1 MPLHEKWIT
10 KFSLK
15 GKTWVFVPNDE
26 SITFGAALK
35 QAIEEHWK
43 IPHNYYH
50 FKEGGHVA
58 ALRQHIHNSFFLRL
72 DIDNFFGQINRSR
85 ITRNLN
91 TFCTYANARQYA
103 IESTVR
109 DPDSKEAKYILPFGF
124 VQSPILASLCLRKS
138 ALGGYL
144 SSLSKQPNIVCNV
157 YMDDILISGNDSK
170 KLEDIGGQLEIDA
183 SRSRFPLSKTK
194 REGPSESV
202 TAFNVTITQGVL
214 NITQTRMTEFETA
227 FRESNNENQRNGI
240 LRYIESVN
248 PSQSA
253 SLGA

>member
-1 MPLHEKWIT
+1 
-10 KFSLK
+10 
-15 GKTWVFVPNDE
+15 
-26 SITFGAALK
+26 
-35 QAIEEHWK
+35 
-43 IPHNYYH
+43 
-50 FKEGGHVA
+50 
-58 ALRQHIHNSFFLRL
+58 
-72 DIDNFFGQINRSR
+72 
-85 ITRNLN
+85 
-91 TFCTYANARQYA
+91 
-103 IESTVR
+103 
-109 DPDSKEAKYILPFGF
+109 
-124 VQSPILASLCLRKS
+124 
-138 ALGGYL
+138 
-144 SSLSKQPNIVCNV
+144 
-157 YMDDILISGNDSK
+157 MDDILISGNDSK

-202 TAFNVTITQGVL
+202 TAFNVTIAQGVL